1 MGGPRFAQDASLRDV
16 GVAFRASD
24 DTARLGD
31 LETLDDAF
39 VDAMSGPPASDADSS
54 AVGASFQ
61 AGPKKSKSTPVHE
74 RVGFQVGLPV
84 AVVAL
89 AAIAVAVRAS
99 GYGDRAFAAA
109 ATRRAV
115 PDRAAGAST
124 AVASGSGSVVRRTST
139 STKIEM

>member
-1 MGGPRFAQDASLRDV
+1 MGGTRFAQDASLRDV
-16 GVAFRASD
+16 GVAFRAYD

-39 VDAMSGPPASDADSS
+39 VDAMSGPSASDADV
-54 AVGASFQ
+54 VGASISA
-61 AGPKKSKSTPVHE
+61 AGPKKAKSTPVHE

-84 AVVAL
+84 AVVAV

-115 PDRAAGAST
+115 PDHAAGVST

-139 STKIEM
+139 STKIAM